1 MLEFIKKLTAVLF
14 YASLPLLI
22 PLLYS
27 LYLGD
32 DAWIPISLTIFI
44 MASPAIP
51 HLLRGIYE
59 NARNFIKAL
68 VNPEAPFNYASIL
81 DTEMMRKEV
90 ETLTLGEILTVTS
103 LAWLLVPIVCTI
115 PYMYYGIPPVDAFFE
130 SMSGWTSTGLS
141 ALHSLQGLP
150 ESLILFRSMT
160 QWVGGLGI
168 AVLIL
173 TAVRG
178 KEALS
183 FLKAEGRASAEIG
196 ISETVE
202 LIFRTYLALSI
213 IGIVLLLGTGLDL
226 FNAVNLTFS
235 GISNGGFF
243 PFDSFEFTDP
253 QKLMLAFLMFA
264 GATSFLFYRKI
275 WDGELR
281 KALLDEEF
289 LAYVL
294 IVVSAIALILIIGG
308 EDLFNTILNTISSM
322 ACGGFAIGDLGVMH
336 ALSIYILILLML
348 SGGMLGSTTG
358 GIKLWRILVIVKAIA
373 LQIKAA
379 FLPSG
384 TVQVVKV
391 NKVPLESKL
400 VVECGV
406 FIFTYLMLFL
416 FATGVFIASD
426 YGLQNSLFMVASS
439 LGNVGL
445 STISIAA
452 LSAKAKAF
460 LIMLMYLG
468 RIEIFPSL
476 ALISWILRR

>member
-14 YASLPLLI
+14 YASLPLFI

-32 DAWIPISLTIFI
+32 DAWIPIGLTIFI

-51 HLLRGIYE
+51 HMLRGIAD
-59 NARNFIKAL
+59 NVLNFIKSIL
-68 VNPEAPFNYASIL
+68 NPEAPFNYASIFN
-81 DTEMMRKEV
+81 TEMMRKEV

-103 LAWLLVPIVCTI
+103 LVWLLVPIICTI
-115 PYMYYGIPPVDAFFE
+115 PYMYYGVPLVDALFE

-141 ALHSLQGLP
+141 ALYSLQGLP
-150 ESLILFRSMT
+150 ESLILFRSIT

-173 TAVRG
+173 TAVKG

-183 FLKAEGRASAEIG
+183 FLKAEGRASSEIG
-196 ISETVE
+196 IAETVD
-202 LIFRTYLALSI
+202 LIFKTYLALSI
-213 IGIVLLLGTGLDL
+213 IGIIMLLVTGMDL

-253 QKLMLAFLMFA
+253 QKVALALLMFA

-275 WDGELR
+275 WNGDIG

-289 LAYVL
+289 LVYVL
-294 IVVSAIALILIIGG
+294 ITVSAIALIVIIGG
-308 EDLFNTILNTISSM
+308 EELFNTILNTISSL
-322 ACGGFAIGDLGVMH
+322 ASGGFAIGDLSVMH
-336 ALSIYILILLML
+336 ALPIYILIILML

-384 TVQVVKV
+384 TVQLVKM
-391 NKVPLESKL
+391 NKVALDNK
-400 VVECGV
+400 VVMECGV
-406 FIFTYLMLFL
+406 FIFSYLMLFL
-416 FATGVFIASD
+416 FATGVFIAND

-439 LGNVGL
+439 IGNVGL

-452 LSAKAKAF
+452 ISAKAKAF